1 MLIFMTDAFIHI
13 GGQLQRTQ
21 IGKIAQTHQAAVEPV
36 VILQQDMSKDIITAV
51 LEPVEQLVSPERS
64 K

>member
-13 GGQLQRTQ
+13 GGQLQRPP
-21 IGKIAQTHQAAVEPV
+21 IGKIAQTHRAAVEQV
-36 VILQQDMSKDIITAV
+36 VILQQDMSKDIIMEV

>member
-1 MLIFMTDAFIHI
+1 MMDAFIHI
-13 GGQLQRTQ
+13 GEQPQRPP
-21 IGKIAQTHQAAVEPV
+21 IGKIAQTHQAAVEQV
-36 VILQQDMSKDIITAV
+36 VILQQDMSKDIITEV